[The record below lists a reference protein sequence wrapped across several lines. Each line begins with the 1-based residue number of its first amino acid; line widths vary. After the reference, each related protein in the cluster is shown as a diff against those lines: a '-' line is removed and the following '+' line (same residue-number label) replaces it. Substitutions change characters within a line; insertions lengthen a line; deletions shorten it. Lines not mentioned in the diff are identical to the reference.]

1 MISKGVNGL
10 AYAHEE
16 MQKQLKP
23 KKLSE
28 FGLKKT
34 KDGKVIFE
42 AYKKTDVSFLLGV
55 SVISVMTILLAVFS
69 SILFHNVSDV
79 AKGALFLLFFLS
91 TFFLAI
97 LGVLHLIKVPCF
109 KMVVNRDVGL
119 VKIKRSG
126 QNDSDL
132 SYPINN
138 IKSLSYWD
146 NRRSRDRTEKSE
158 DMVFHL
164 YAMEVKGGEKVTIG
178 QYYFTLS
185 SVSNMSKVSVKD
197 QTVHKKI
204 QELANVLKVPLKKE
218 N

>member
-1 MISKGVNGL
+1 MISRGVNGL
-10 AYAHEE
+10 PYTHEE
-16 MQKQLKP
+16 MRKQLKP
-23 KKLSE
+23 KKLSG

-34 KDGKVIFE
+34 KDGKMVFE
-42 AYKKTDVSFLLGV
+42 AHKKADVPFLLGV
-55 SVISVMTILLAVFS
+55 SVISVMTILLAIFGY
-69 SILFHNVSDV
+69 ILFHNVIDV
-79 AKGALFLLFFLS
+79 VKGALFLLFFLS
-91 TFFLAI
+91 IFFLAI

-119 VKIKRSG
+119 VKIKRPG

-132 SYPINN
+132 SYPMNN

-158 DMVFHL
+158 DSVFHL
-164 YAMEVKGGEKVTIG
+164 YALELKGGEKVVIG

-185 SVSNMSKVSVKD
+185 GVSDMSKVSLKD